1 MKRFLDVV
9 LSGIALVVLAPVLL
23 VIVVSLRVT
32 HGKPVFFRQVR
43 VGLREEQFTLH
54 KFRSMTDSPGL
65 AVTAGNDPRV
75 HKIGRWLRASKLDEL
90 PQLWDVFRG
99 AMSIVGPRP
108 EVPEFVEH
116 WPSDLRPVIV
126 SVRPGITDPA
136 SIHFRHESEIL
147 AQYPDPRSAYI
158 DVVLPKKCEL
168 YVEYVNNQS
177 LLGDFKIIL
186 QTAQAL
192 VQKTSNE
199 S

>member
-1 MKRFLDVV
+1 MKRFFDVV
-9 LSGIALVVLAPVLL
+9 LSGIALVVLAPVLM
-23 VIVVSLRVT
+23 VIVAALRIT
-32 HGKPVFFRQVR
+32 HGNPVFFRQMR
-43 VGLREEQFTLH
+43 VGLGEEQFTLH
-54 KFRSMTDSPGL
+54 KFRTMNDSPGL

-75 HKIGRWLRASKLDEL
+75 HKMGRWLRASKLDEL

-116 WPSDLRPVIV
+116 WPSDQRAVIL

-147 AQYPDPRSAYI
+147 AQYQDPRSAYI
-158 DVVLPKKCEL
+158 DVVLPKKCDL

-186 QTAQAL
+186 QTARAL
-192 VQKTSNE
+192 VQKTNHE